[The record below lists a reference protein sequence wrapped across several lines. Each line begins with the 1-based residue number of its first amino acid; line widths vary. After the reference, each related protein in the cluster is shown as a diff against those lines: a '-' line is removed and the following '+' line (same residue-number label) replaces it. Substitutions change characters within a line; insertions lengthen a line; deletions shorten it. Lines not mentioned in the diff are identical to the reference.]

1 MAVGSHTLSFPVN
14 VTNAL
19 SGAQSITQIQV
30 TLNTDSE
37 ADAIANVLLALGGA
51 SQVVNPQTVN
61 TNTVTYA

>member
-1 MAVGSHTLSFPVN
+1 MPVASHTLTFPVN
-14 VTNAL
+14 VTNAV

-51 SQVVNPQTVN
+51 PIVNPATVN
-61 TNTVTYA
+61 TGTVTYV

>member
-1 MAVGSHTLSFPVN
+1 MPVASHTLSFPVN

-19 SGAQSITQIQV
+19 SGAQSITAIQV

-51 SQVVNPQTVN
+51 SAVVNPQTVN
-61 TNTVTYA
+61 TNTVTYG

>member
-1 MAVGSHTLSFPVN
+1 MPVASHTLTWPLT

-51 SQVVNPQTVN
+51 SQVVNPATVN
-61 TNTVTYA
+61 TNTVTYV